1 MKFAYKVLKS
11 KNKNNKAEL
20 VKTET
25 PVVNPTVG
33 TSTGKVSF
41 ILVAK
46 NTLGF
51 RESAAIVKVAQDTNC
66 TIEIASGK
74 KSGSSKSILS
84 LVGLGITADKSL
96 VLTITGDRRE
106 DAFRVISKI
115 ISGDTENS

>member
-1 MKFAYKVLKS
+1 MKFAYKVLKN
-11 KNKNNKAEL
+11 KNHNNKAEL
-20 VKTET
+20 NET
-25 PVVNPTVG
+25 PAVNPSIG

-51 RESAAIVKVAQDTNC
+51 RECAAIVKVAEDTGC
-66 TIEIASGK
+66 TVKIASGN

-84 LVGLGITADKSL
+84 LVSIGIVADKSL
-96 VLTITGDRRE
+96 VLTIKGDRKE

-115 ISGDTENS
+115 INGDTENS

>member
-1 MKFAYKVLKS
+1 MKFAYKVLKN

-20 VKTET
+20 KETET
-25 PVVNPTVG
+25 PVINPTVG

-66 TIEIASGK
+66 TVEIASGK

-84 LVGLGITADKSL
+84 LVNLGIIADKSL

-115 ISGDTENS
+115 INGDTENS

>member
-1 MKFAYKVLKS
+1 MKFAYKVY
-11 KNKNNKAEL
+11 KNKNKNKVEL
-20 VKTET
+20 NET
-25 PVVNPTVG
+25 PVINSNVG
-33 TSTGKVSF
+33 TSAGKVSF

-66 TIEIASGK
+66 TVEIASGK

-84 LVGLGITADKSL
+84 LVNLGITADKSL
-96 VLTITGDRRE
+96 VLTIKGDRRE

-115 ISGDTENS
+115 INGDTENS